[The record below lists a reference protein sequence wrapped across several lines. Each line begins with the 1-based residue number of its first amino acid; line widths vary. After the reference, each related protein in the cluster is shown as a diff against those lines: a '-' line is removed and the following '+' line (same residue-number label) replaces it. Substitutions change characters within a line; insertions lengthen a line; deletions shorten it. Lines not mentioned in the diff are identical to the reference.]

1 MYDNASE
8 IYNEY
13 LEIYFNEYKPLSDA
27 QKKDLDNK
35 YDPTDLFHET
45 YDYDIWFENEELAD
59 AIQDKKESRVIWHA
73 TARRCWRSKTR
84 KTPNRLLTRLPI
96 LLVLNKGWKQ
106 FI

>member
-1 MYDNASE
+1 MSLSFYSDLNKFNHLNPPKGSIKEKNATVYDNASE

-35 YDPTDLFHET
+35 YDPIDLFHET

-59 AIQDKKESRVIWHA
+59 AIQDKKESRVI
-73 TARRCWRSKTR
+73 
-84 KTPNRLLTRLPI
+84 
-96 LLVLNKGWKQ
+96 
-106 FI
+106 